1 MRHSI
6 YSRLGLVPLSFNGK
20 ALYMINAL
28 LTNDKAAEGV
38 SGNPFPTPPR
48 GCHAVT
54 GGCHAVT
61 RDCHTVTRNCHTVTG
76 GCHTVTGGCH
86 AVTRSCHAVTGGW
99 I

>member
-1 MRHSI
+1 MRHLI
-6 YSRLGLVPLSFNGK
+6 YSRLGLVPLSFNDK

-48 GCHAVT
+48 GCHAMT
-54 GGCHAVT
+54 ESCHAVT
-61 RDCHTVTRNCHTVTG
+61 G
-76 GCHTVTGGCH
+76 
-86 AVTRSCHAVTGGW
+86 SCHAVTGGGHAVTESCHTVTGGW

>member
-6 YSRLGLVPLSFNGK
+6 YSRLGLVPLFFNDK

-48 GCHAVT
+48 H
-54 GGCHAVT
+54 HEESQQK
-61 RDCHTVTRNCHTVTG
+61 DENL
-76 GCHTVTGGCH
+76 
-86 AVTRSCHAVTGGW
+86 
-99 I
+99 

>member
-1 MRHSI
+1 MRHPI
-6 YSRLGLVPLSFNGK
+6 YSRPRGVSLSFNDK

-48 GCHAVT
+48 SCHAVTRGCNAVT

-61 RDCHTVTRNCHTVTG
+61 RG
-76 GCHTVTGGCH
+76 
-86 AVTRSCHAVTGGW
+86 
-99 I
+99 

>member
-6 YSRLGLVPLSFNGK
+6 YSRPRGVSLSFNDK

-54 GGCHAVT
+54 RGCHTA
-61 RDCHTVTRNCHTVTG
+61 TRNCHAVTG
-76 GCHTVTGGCH
+76 GCHTVTRNCH
-86 AVTRSCHAVTGGW
+86 AVTRSCHAVTGGCHTVTRG
-99 I
+99 

>member
-6 YSRLGLVPLSFNGK
+6 YSRLGLVPLFFNDK

-28 LTNDKAAEGV
+28 LTNDKTAEGV

-54 GGCHAVT
+54 GG
-61 RDCHTVTRNCHTVTG
+61 
-76 GCHTVTGGCH
+76 
-86 AVTRSCHAVTGGW
+86 
-99 I
+99 

>member
-6 YSRLGLVPLSFNGK
+6 YSRLGLVPLSFNDK

-38 SGNPFPTPPR
+38 SGNPFPVPPQ

-54 GGCHAVT
+54 GS
-61 RDCHTVTRNCHTVTG
+61 CHTVTR
-76 GCHTVTGGCH
+76 GCHT
-86 AVTRSCHAVTGGW
+86 VTRSCHAVTGGW

>member
-6 YSRLGLVPLSFNGK
+6 YSRLGLVPLFFNDK

-61 RDCHTVTRNCHTVTG
+61 RG
-76 GCHTVTGGCH
+76 
-86 AVTRSCHAVTGGW
+86 CHAVTGGW